1 MGCMKEILL
10 LPMFYTARMRK
21 TPSGSPCSP
30 RTGMLATQAKRL
42 PNSQLANGLSIA
54 TNDYHRSI
62 LFKMSDL
69 SCFCHKRV
77 GHLHAD
83 YRKINLDE

>member
-1 MGCMKEILL
+1 MGRTKEILL
-10 LPMFYTARMRK
+10 LSIFYTARIQK

-42 PNSQLANGLSIA
+42 PNFQLVNGLSII

-69 SCFCHKRV
+69 SCFCHERV
-77 GHLHAD
+77 GHLHAH
-83 YRKINLDE
+83 YM